1 MSGFRNQLVVRIYGS
16 CIVYSSIV
24 LVNYLCSYVVIS
36 VGLLNMICCIG
47 QIILLTLQNYLSR
60 YKDE

>member
-1 MSGFRNQLVVRIYGS
+1 MSGFRNQSVVRIYGS
-16 CIVYSSIV
+16 SIVYSSIV

-47 QIILLTLQNYLSR
+47 QIKKYRQCEIEMMQI
-60 YKDE
+60 